1 MVAGILV
8 ANLFAMLAARSIMR
22 IVGLPLLQ
30 IIGWVFA
37 SLQAGLAV
45 EAILVALKGL
55 AIIH

>member
-1 MVAGILV
+1 
-8 ANLFAMLAARSIMR
+8 MR